1 MAVAIA
7 AVSGCRT
14 AAARPCVPAEGVEV
28 WEIQRYASAGG
39 DSSTATIS
47 VGVTPVS
54 QAPVLGGSTR
64 ARQPVLRIVGPLG
77 VAAPDTVRGSAMR
90 ADGQI
95 PLPPRRLLLGPG
107 ACSLQSFSARDG
119 QFEKETMSIASSRF
133 AARLLRFENRA
144 PASTALNGAGEGESR
159 AASRE

>member
-1 MAVAIA
+1 MCALIAVAIA

-95 PLPPRRLLLGPG
+95 PLPPRRLRPGVYQVRLIDLGWAEAVREVRVRG
-107 ACSLQSFSARDG
+107 GERVEILVQ
-119 QFEKETMSIASSRF
+119 M
-133 AARLLRFENRA
+133 RL
-144 PASTALNGAGEGESR
+144 GERCPLPVVRVS
-159 AASRE
+159 